1 MGKFVCIAL
10 IVMTCVIGKQ
20 RYFSAISEMEN
31 LFQDGYKVLVVCR
44 MNQVFIYM
52 N

>member
-10 IVMTCVIGKQ
+10 IAMTCVIGKQ
-20 RYFSAISEMEN
+20 CYLSAISEMEN
-31 LFQDGYKVLVVCR
+31 IFQDGYKVLVVCR
-44 MNQVFIYM
+44 MKQVFIYM